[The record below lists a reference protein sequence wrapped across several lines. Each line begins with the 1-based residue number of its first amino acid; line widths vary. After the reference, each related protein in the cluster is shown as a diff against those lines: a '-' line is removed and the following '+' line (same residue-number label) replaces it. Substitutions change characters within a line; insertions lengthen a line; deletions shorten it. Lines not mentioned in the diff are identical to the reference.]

1 MSERAEKRKISVD
14 DRALQEA
21 GINNDE
27 ITILATFH
35 QTPAFSALM
44 KFLKYSRRQSELKL
58 RSPEASIEQLRYH
71 QGCVGALNEL
81 ADLIAEDLP
90 EWYNNGTRSKGGR

>member
-1 MSERAEKRKISVD
+1 M
-14 DRALQEA
+14 
-21 GINNDE
+21 
-27 ITILATFH
+27 
-35 QTPAFSALM
+35 M
-44 KFLKYSRRQSELKL
+44 KFLRYSRRQSELKL

>member
-1 MSERAEKRKISVD
+1 M
-14 DRALQEA
+14 
-21 GINNDE
+21 G
-27 ITILATFH
+27 ILATFRE
-35 QTPAFSALM
+35 TPAWGALL

-81 ADLIAEDLP
+81 ADLIAVDLP
-90 EWYNNGTRSKGGR
+90 EWYNSPTRSKGGR

>member
-1 MSERAEKRKISVD
+1 MAERAEKRKISVD
-14 DRALQEA
+14 DRALREA
-21 GINNDE
+21 GITDDE

-35 QTPAFSALM
+35 QTSAFFALM